1 MPTLAVVLV
10 VQVVQ
15 RWMHFAVANP
25 ARQVFY
31 TVLDREEKYKA
42 KNLIDVVIY
51 RGSDALY
58 GWVFDSLQTLGLKL
72 GAIALVAAPV
82 SAVWLILSVA
92 LGRAQERRAK
102 LMEAGA
108 GTGESEMTKLT
119 RREFAILPQF
129 GRRQRRPAFAQ
140 PSTPLITRAIPA
152 SGEPLPAVGLGTAQ
166 VFDSANEGTRQ
177 KASAVVQALIG
188 NGGKL
193 IDTASTYGDAERV
206 LGDTIAPAGLR
217 NKLFIAT
224 KLESPDA
231 AELKRSLSRL
241 KTEKLDL
248 LQLHNVRDPQQSLS
262 AFKEWKAQGVCR
274 YIGITSTFHGAF
286 SAVETVLTREKP
298 DFVQIDYSIEDRE
311 AEKRI
316 LPLAGDNSPGCSPR
330 CRSAAA
336 GCSAPCA
343 ARRFPIGLPRS
354 PEAGRNFFSN
364 IC

>member
-1 MPTLAVVLV
+1 
-10 VQVVQ
+10 
-15 RWMHFAVANP
+15 
-25 ARQVFY
+25 
-31 TVLDREEKYKA
+31 
-42 KNLIDVVIY
+42 
-51 RGSDALY
+51 
-58 GWVFDSLQTLGLKL
+58 
-72 GAIALVAAPV
+72 
-82 SAVWLILSVA
+82 
-92 LGRAQERRAK
+92 
-102 LMEAGA
+102 
-108 GTGESEMTKLT
+108 MTTLT
-119 RREFAILPQF
+119 RREFAILPAAVLAAEATTV
-129 GRRQRRPAFAQ
+129 PAFAQ
-140 PSTPLITRAIPA
+140 PLTPLITRAIPA

-166 VFDSANEGTRQ
+166 IFDSANEDTRQ

-193 IDTASTYGDAERV
+193 IDTASTYGGAERV

-241 KTEKLDL
+241 RTERLDL

-311 AEKRI
+311 AETRI
-316 LPLAGDNSPGCSPR
+316 LPLAGDNKSGVLTALPFGRGRLFRAVRGKTLPDWASAFAGTWAQFFLKYLLGDPRVTAVIPGTVN
-330 CRSAAA
+330 SAHMTDNLGAMRGPLPDA
-336 GCSAPCA
+336 DE
-343 ARRFPIGLPRS
+343 RRRMVHFI
-354 PEAGRNFFSN
+354 EAL
-364 IC
+364 